1 MLPLMGKRG
10 RAATGPRA
18 RRRSDPALCPRPTPG
33 TGRSSARGVATA
45 GQETS
50 MADTSTR
57 IFRASLRGRL
67 YRDIELPS
75 SGSLE
80 DLAAA
85 IVSAFGFDFDHAFG
99 FYGNL
104 KGDYY
109 RSEERYELFADLGE
123 ASEGVRSVRRTKLGT
138 AFPEVGKKML
148 FLFDYGDEWLFT
160 VGLIGL
166 GRREPKAAYP
176 RVVKQV
182 GEAPP
187 QYPDLEEDEEG

>member
-1 MLPLMGKRG
+1 
-10 RAATGPRA
+10 
-18 RRRSDPALCPRPTPG
+18 
-33 TGRSSARGVATA
+33 
-45 GQETS
+45 
-50 MADTSTR
+50 MADPSTR

-104 KGDYY
+104 KADYY
-109 RSEERYELFADLGE
+109 PMPRSATSCSPTWAKAD
-123 ASEGVRSVRRTKLGT
+123 EGVRSVRRTRLGT
-138 AFPEVGKKML
+138 AFPEVGKTML
-148 FLFDYGDEWLFT
+148 FLFDYGDEWRFK
-160 VGLIGL
+160 VELIGL
-166 GRREPKAAYP
+166 GRKEPRAVYP
-176 RVVKQV
+176 RVVKRV

-187 QYPDLEEDEEG
+187 QYPGLEEDEEG